1 MMSSYTDY
9 NQGSPQLEWLK
20 DDLASIDRAKTPFV
34 VGVLHAPWYNSN
46 MHHSNETEEFF
57 FAQSAED
64 LMHDYKVDLILAG
77 HVHAYE
83 RSYPVYHNQVVGP
96 EDGTVY
102 VTCGDGGNREGHAV
116 PWKYPEPEW
125 SAFRRAAFGHGLL
138 TVVNSTAMH
147 WSWRQNLG
155 KESAVDDE
163 YWFTAKD
170 SSRFKKAPSI
180 SKI

>member
-46 MHHSNETEEFF
+46 THHSNETEEFF

-125 SAFRRAAFGHGLL
+125 SAYRRAARRGFPGAQWKSKGRNKPR
-138 TVVNSTAMH
+138 TT
-147 WSWRQNLG
+147 
-155 KESAVDDE
+155 ESRRHA
-163 YWFTAKD
+163 TGGQRPLAG
-170 SSRFKKAPSI
+170 
-180 SKI
+180 